1 MSMTI
6 KYDAV
11 ADAVYLS
18 LIEGVVASTLKVN
31 DRLMMDLDAQGN
43 TLGLEI
49 LDASTQEEL
58 VQNLRKNAESGIPVS
73 IEVAM
78 PTTI

>member
-6 KYDAV
+6 KYDTV

-18 LIEGVVASTLKVN
+18 LTEGAVATTVNVN

-49 LDASTQEEL
+49 LDASTQEDL
-58 VQNLRKNAESGIPVS
+58 VENLRRNAEQGIPVS
-73 IEVAM
+73 IEVA
-78 PTTI
+78 TTTA